1 MKLRATILGCGSSGG
16 VPRIGNHWG
25 ACDPK
30 EPRNR
35 RRRCSLLVEQW
46 DQDESKKTTVLVD
59 TSPDMRDQLLDAN
72 VNWIDG
78 VLMTH
83 DHADQSHGIDDLR
96 MVALNGRRR
105 VDVWM
110 DEPTSATLTR
120 RFDYC
125 FKQLPGSGYPAI
137 LNEHRIATFGVPI
150 RIEGAGGTIE
160 AIPFD
165 QDHGNIRS
173 LGFRFGPLAYS
184 ADVVGVPED
193 SFAILQGVDTWIL
206 DALRYT
212 PHPTHAHLSLS
223 MKWLENTQI
232 RLGILTNMHVDLD
245 YQTLVRDLPESVRPA
260 HDGMTIEFD
269 I

>member
-212 PHPTHAHLSLS
+212 PHPTHAHLDLS
-223 MKWLENTQI
+223 MEWLEN
-232 RLGILTNMHVDLD
+232 RHVNLGILTNMHVDLD

-260 HDGMTIEFD
+260 YDGMVLEFD

>member
-46 DQDESKKTTVLVD
+46 DQDESQKTTVLVD

-83 DHADQSHGIDDLR
+83 DHADQTHGIDDLR

-125 FKQLPGSGYPAI
+125 FTQTPGSGYPAI
-137 LNEHRIATFGVPI
+137 LNEHRITTFGEPI
-150 RIEGAGGTIE
+150 RIEGAGGIIE

-165 QDHGNIRS
+165 QDHGSIRS

-212 PHPTHAHLSLS
+212 PHPTHAHLDLS
-223 MKWLENTQI
+223 MKWLENTRI

-245 YQTLVRDLPESVRPA
+245 YQTLVRDLPDSVRPA
-260 HDGMTIEFD
+260 YDGMTVEFD

>member
-46 DQDESKKTTVLVD
+46 DQDETQKTTVLVD

-83 DHADQSHGIDDLR
+83 DHADQTHGIDDLR

-110 DEPTSATLTR
+110 DVPTSQTLTR

-125 FKQLPGSGYPAI
+125 FTQAPGSGYPAI
-137 LNEHRIATFGVPI
+137 LNEHRISTMGEPI
-150 RIEGAGGTIE
+150 RIEGAGGAIE

-165 QDHGNIRS
+165 QDHGSIRS

-184 ADVVGVPED
+184 ADVVGIPED
-193 SFAILQGVDTWIL
+193 SFAILEGVDTWIV

-212 PHPTHAHLSLS
+212 PHPTHAHLDLS
-223 MKWLENTQI
+223 MKWLENRQA

-245 YQTLVRDLPESVRPA
+245 YQTLVRELPDSVRPA
-260 HDGMTIEFD
+260 YDGMTIEFD

>member
-1 MKLRATILGCGSSGG
+1 MKMRATILGSGSSGG
-16 VPRIGNHWG
+16 VPRIGGHWG

-46 DQDESKKTTVLVD
+46 DRDPEQKTTILVD

-72 VNWIDG
+72 VSWIDA
-78 VLMTH
+78 VLFTH

-96 MVALNGRRR
+96 MVSINGRRR

-110 DEPTSATLTR
+110 DAPTAATLTN
-120 RFDYC
+120 RFGYC
-125 FKQLPGSGYPAI
+125 FKQAPGSGYPAI
-137 LNEHRIATFGVPI
+137 LREHRIGDFGVPI
-150 RIEGAGGTIE
+150 RVEGAGGVIE

-165 QDHGNIRS
+165 QDHGAIRS
-173 LGFRFGPLAYS
+173 LGFRFGPLAYTS
-184 ADVVGVPED
+184 DAVGIPED
-193 SFAILQGVDTWIL
+193 SFALLKGVDTWIV

-212 PHPTHAHLSLS
+212 PHPTHAHLELA
-223 MKWLENTQI
+223 MNWLETVQVSH
-232 RLGILTNMHVDLD
+232 GILTNMHVDLD
-245 YQTLVRDLPESVRPA
+245 YQTLIRDLPNGVVPGY
-260 HDGMTIEFD
+260 DGMVLDFD